1 MIIAD
6 ALDTLWTLLLAGGL
20 WLLAIAAVTTLSLYS
35 IAAIIYGTFRLARRA
50 LRGPDRPTWARSRA
64 AARRYARREP
74 DYEEAA

>member
-1 MIIAD
+1 MILAD

-20 WLLAIAAVTTLSLYS
+20 WLLL
-35 IAAIIYGTFRLARRA
+35 IAAITTVALYTIAAILWGTYRLARRV
-50 LRGPDRPTWARSRA
+50 LRGPDRPTWARNRA